1 MTGSERPRLAL
12 ALWLLLLVLSGWQ
25 LAHTRVVADLG
36 AFLPPSATPAQQLL
50 LEQMR
55 SGVASRIL
63 LVALGGADEE
73 RLAQASRAMAAKLR
87 ANGLFAAVQ
96 NGGEEGL
103 RADREAFMNYRYV
116 LSPAPAGE
124 RFSAAAL
131 RASLESSLAELATQS
146 AGPLRTILP
155 RDPTGELRRIFERL
169 PAASPAKRGGVWF
182 TGDGKR
188 ALLVVETVAGGFD
201 AVAQEQA
208 IGAVHSAAQNP
219 ALKIEVSGPG
229 VFAAASRA
237 AIERDA
243 WLLSLASGTLVLL
256 LLLRV
261 YRRPG
266 VVALCFVPVVTGIAV
281 GAAAVSLAFGNVHA
295 ITLGFGATLIG
306 EAVDYPSYACLN
318 AGPGESLRRAL
329 ERIWPTLRLAV
340 LTTVLGGLT
349 MLLSSFAGL
358 AQLGLLSMSGVLAA
372 GIVTRYVVP
381 ALAGTRPVTD
391 RTFAVPA
398 PLERATLGARRL
410 APLVWVVAAGATA
423 VLIFHSSNLWEDDLA
438 AMNPVPERLKAADRE
453 LRRELGAPDVRYLI
467 LVQAPERQA
476 ALEGAE
482 ALEGKLDELVRRQ
495 VIRGYD
501 LATRYVP
508 SVAEQQRRLALLPEP
523 SALRTN
529 LDQALDGLPFQRGVF
544 EPFLRDVEESRNRGP
559 LREDD
564 LRGTVLGIKLQTL
577 VVPAGSAWAVLVPLY
592 GVSDAQALGAEVPL
606 LDLKAESERL
616 LAGYRLET
624 LRLTALGMAAIVLV
638 LSLGLRNA
646 RAVWQVVLPV
656 ALALLISAAIL
667 QLAGQRLTVFHLIA
681 MLLVMGIGLNYS
693 LFFDRPEKN
702 ALLRRRMLFALF
714 VTCATTL
721 FAFVTLAFSSNPVL
735 HAIGL
740 TVSVGAAMAFLTSA
754 ALARR

>member
-1 MTGSERPRLAL
+1 MMGSKRPRLAV
-12 ALWLLLLVLSGWQ
+12 AIWLLVLVLSGWQ
-25 LAHTRVVADLG
+25 LARTRVVADLG
-36 AFLPPSATPAQQLL
+36 AFLPPSASPAQQLL

-55 SGVASRIL
+55 SGVASRLL
-63 LVALGGADEE
+63 LVAVGGADAE
-73 RLAQASRAMAAKLR
+73 RLAQASTAMAAKLR
-87 ANGLFAAVQ
+87 ASGLFASVQ

-116 LSPAPAGE
+116 LSPAGGGE
-124 RFSAAAL
+124 RFDAAAL
-131 RASLESSLAELATQS
+131 RASLESALAELATQS
-146 AGPLRTILP
+146 AGPLRSTLP
-155 RDPTGELRRIFERL
+155 RDPTGEMRRILERL
-169 PAASPAKRGGVWF
+169 PATSPARRGGVWF

-188 ALLVVETVAGGFD
+188 ALLVAETVAGGFD

-208 IGAVHSAAQNP
+208 IHAV
-219 ALKIEVSGPG
+219 ALSVEHPFKMEITGPG

-256 LLLRV
+256 LLLRI

-266 VVALCFVPVVTGIAV
+266 VVALCFVPVVSGLAV
-281 GAAAVSLAFGNVHA
+281 GTAAVSLAFGNVHA

-358 AQLGLLSMSGVLAA
+358 AQLGLLSMTGVLIA
-372 GIVTRYVVP
+372 GLVTRDVVP
-381 ALAGTRPVTD
+381 ALAGARPVTD
-391 RTFAVPA
+391 RAFAVPA
-398 PLERATLGARRL
+398 PLERATLGTRRL
-410 APLVWVVAAGATA
+410 APLVWLLAAGAA
-423 VLIFHSSNLWEDDLA
+423 ALLISHSSELWEDDLA
-438 AMNPVPERLKAADRE
+438 AMNPVPEHLKAADRE

-467 LVQAPERQA
+467 LVQAPDREA
-476 ALEGAE
+476 ALQGAE

-508 SVAEQQRRLALLPEP
+508 SLAEQKRRLAALPE
-523 SALRTN
+523 AATLRTN
-529 LDQALDGLPFQRGVF
+529 LEKALDGLPFQRGVF
-544 EPFLRDVEESRNRGP
+544 EPFLRDVEQSRSRGP
-559 LREDD
+559 LGESD

-577 VVPAGSAWAVLVPLY
+577 VVPAGSGWAVLVPLY
-592 GVSDAQALGAEVPL
+592 GVADAQNLGSEVPV

-624 LRLTALGMAAIVLV
+624 LRLTALGMGAIVLV
-638 LSLGLRNA
+638 LAFGLRNA
-646 RAVWQVVLPV
+646 RAVLQVVLPV
-656 ALALLISAAIL
+656 ALALLITAAIL
-667 QLAGQRLTVFHLIA
+667 HLAGQRLTVFHLIA

-693 LFFDRPEKN
+693 LFFDRPEPN

-721 FAFVTLAFSSNPVL
+721 LAFATLAFSSNPVL

-740 TVSVGAAMAFLTSA
+740 TVSVGAVAAFVASA

>member
-1 MTGSERPRLAL
+1 MTGSERPRLAV
-12 ALWLLLLVLSGWQ
+12 ALWLLVLILSGWQ
-25 LAHTRVVADLG
+25 LAHTRIVADLG

-63 LVALGGADEE
+63 LVAVGGAEEE
-73 RLAQASRAMAAKLR
+73 RLAEASRATAAKLR
-87 ANGLFAAVQ
+87 ASGLFAVVQ

-103 RADREAFMNYRYV
+103 RADREAFMDYRYV
-116 LSPAPAGE
+116 LSPAAGAE

-131 RASLESSLAELATQS
+131 RASLESALAELATQS
-146 AGPLRTILP
+146 AGPLRTLLP

-169 PAASPAKRGGVWF
+169 PAASPAKRAGVWF
-182 TGDGKR
+182 TADGKR
-188 ALLVVETVAGGFD
+188 ALLVAETVAGGFD

-208 IGAVHSAAQNP
+208 IGAIHAAVQNP

-229 VFAAASRA
+229 VFAAASRT

-243 WLLSLASGTLVLL
+243 WLLSLASGTLVLV
-256 LLLRV
+256 LLLRI

-266 VVALCFVPVVTGIAV
+266 VVALCFVPVVTGLAF
-281 GAAAVSLAFGNVHA
+281 GAAAVSLAFGNLHA
-295 ITLGFGATLIG
+295 ITLGFGATLVG

-372 GIVTRYVVP
+372 GVATRYVVP
-381 ALAGTRPVTD
+381 ALAGSRPVTD

-398 PLERATLGARRL
+398 ALERATLQARRL
-410 APLVWVVAAGATA
+410 APLVWVATA
-423 VLIFHSSNLWEDDLA
+423 AAAAALIFSSSRLWEDDLA
-438 AMNPVPERLKAADRE
+438 AMNPVPEHLKAADRE
-453 LRRELGAPDVRYLI
+453 LRSELGAPDVRYLI
-467 LVQAPERQA
+467 LVQGPDREA
-476 ALEGAE
+476 ALQGAE
-482 ALEGKLDELVRRQ
+482 ALEGKLDELVGRQ

-508 SVAEQQRRLALLPEP
+508 SLAEQKRRLAALPEP
-523 SALRTN
+523 AALRAN
-529 LDQALDGLPFQRGVF
+529 LEKALEGLPFQRGVF
-544 EPFLRDVEESRNRGP
+544 EPFLRDVEQSRSRGP
-559 LREDD
+559 LGEDD

-577 VVPAGSAWAVLVPLY
+577 VVPAGSGWAVLVPLY
-592 GVSDAQALGAEVPL
+592 GVTDAQALGAQVPV

-624 LRLTALGMAAIVLV
+624 LRLTALGMGAIVLV
-638 LSLGLRNA
+638 LSFGLRSA

-656 ALALLISAAIL
+656 ALAMLISAAIL

-693 LFFDRPEKN
+693 LFFDRPEEN
-702 ALLRRRMLFALF
+702 PLLRRRMLFALF

-721 FAFVTLAFSSNPVL
+721 LAFVTLAFSSNPVL

-740 TVSVGAAMAFLTSA
+740 TVSVGATMAFLTSA

>member
-1 MTGSERPRLAL
+1 MMGSKRPRLAV
-12 ALWLLLLVLSGWQ
+12 AIWLLVLMVSGWQ
-25 LAHTRVVADLG
+25 LTRTRVVADLG
-36 AFLPPSATPAQQLL
+36 AFLPPSASPAQQLL

-55 SGVASRIL
+55 SGVASRLL
-63 LVALGGADEE
+63 LVALGGADAE
-73 RLAQASRAMAAKLR
+73 RLAQASHSMAAKLR
-87 ANGLFAAVQ
+87 ASGLFASVQ

-116 LSPAPAGE
+116 LSPAGGGE
-124 RFSAAAL
+124 RFDAAAL
-131 RASLESSLAELATQS
+131 RASLESALAELATQS
-146 AGPLRTILP
+146 AGPLRSTLP
-155 RDPTGELRRIFERL
+155 HDPTGEMRRILERL
-169 PAASPAKRGGVWF
+169 PATSPARRGGVWF
-182 TGDGKR
+182 TGDGTR
-188 ALLVVETVAGGFD
+188 ALLVAETVAGGFD

-208 IGAVHSAAQNP
+208 IHAVARSVEHPFNME
-219 ALKIEVSGPG
+219 ITGPG

-256 LLLRV
+256 LLLRI

-266 VVALCFVPVVTGIAV
+266 VVALCFVPVVSGLAV
-281 GAAAVSLAFGNVHA
+281 GTAAVSLAFGNVHA

-318 AGPGESLRRAL
+318 AGPGESVRRAL

-358 AQLGLLSMSGVLAA
+358 AQLGLLSMTGVLVA
-372 GIVTRYVVP
+372 GLVTRDVVP
-381 ALAGTRPVTD
+381 TLAGARPVTD
-391 RTFAVPA
+391 RAFAVPA
-398 PLERATLGARRL
+398 PLERATLGTRRL
-410 APLVWVVAAGATA
+410 APLVWLLAAGAA
-423 VLIFHSSNLWEDDLA
+423 ALLISQRSELWEDDLA

-467 LVQAPERQA
+467 LVQAPDREA
-476 ALEGAE
+476 ALQGAE

-508 SVAEQQRRLALLPEP
+508 SLAEQKRRLAALPE
-523 SALRTN
+523 AATLRTN
-529 LDQALDGLPFQRGVF
+529 LEKALDGLPFQRGVF
-544 EPFLRDVEESRNRGP
+544 EPFLRDVEQSRNRGP
-559 LREDD
+559 LGESD

-577 VVPAGSAWAVLVPLY
+577 VVPAGSGWAVLVPLY
-592 GVSDAQALGAEVPL
+592 GVADAQQLGSEVPV

-624 LRLTALGMAAIVLV
+624 LRLTALGMGAIVLV
-638 LSLGLRNA
+638 LAFGLRNA
-646 RAVWQVVLPV
+646 RAVLQVVLPV
-656 ALALLISAAIL
+656 ALALLITAAVL
-667 QLAGQRLTVFHLIA
+667 HLAGQRLTVFHLIA

-693 LFFDRPEKN
+693 LFFDRPEQN

-721 FAFVTLAFSSNPVL
+721 LAFATLAFSSNPVL

-740 TVSVGAAMAFLTSA
+740 TVSVGAVAAFVASA